1 MDGMINS
8 KRPPSGASGP
18 RESLGP
24 RAYAS
29 PACLAHEFEVQS
41 GGERLQI
48 KGVYDEV
55 GPADGFRLY
64 VGRVLPPRVS
74 RREKFTDAWMPELAP
89 SAALLKWFRN
99 KPELWPEFSRRYAAE
114 MREQA
119 AALETVRERMR
130 FQRVTLLHAAKLPW
144 MNHVTVLA
152 AILRPG

>member
-1 MDGMINS
+1 MINS
-8 KRPPSGASGP
+8 KHPPSGASGSC
-18 RESLGP
+18 ESLEP
-24 RAYAS
+24 RTYS
-29 PACLAHEFEVQS
+29 PACFAHEFEVQS
-41 GGERLQI
+41 PGEMVRI

-74 RREKFTDAWMPELAP
+74 RRDKFTDAWMPALAP

>member
-1 MDGMINS
+1 MINC
-8 KRPPSGASGP
+8 KHPASGASGSC
-18 RESLGP
+18 ESLEP
-24 RAYAS
+24 HTYS
-29 PACLAHEFEVQS
+29 PACFAHEFDVQCP
-41 GGERLQI
+41 GEMVRI

-74 RREKFTDAWMPELAP
+74 RGDKFTDAWMPALAP

-119 AALETVRERMR
+119 AALETVREKMR

>member
-1 MDGMINS
+1 MINS
-8 KRPPSGASGP
+8 KHPPSGASGSS
-18 RESLGP
+18 ESLEP

-29 PACLAHEFEVQS
+29 PACFAQEFEVHS
-41 GGERLQI
+41 PGEMLRI
-48 KGVYDEV
+48 KGVYDEA

-74 RREKFTDAWMPELAP
+74 RRDKFTDAWMPALAP

-119 AALETVRERMR
+119 ATIETVRERMQ

>member
-1 MDGMINS
+1 MINS
-8 KRPPSGASGP
+8 KRPPSGASGSP
-18 RESLGP
+18 ESLEP

-29 PACLAHEFEVQS
+29 PACFAHEFP
-41 GGERLQI
+41 GEMLRI
-48 KGVYDEV
+48 KAVYDEAE
-55 GPADGFRLY
+55 PADGFRLY

-74 RREKFTDAWMPELAP
+74 RHDKFTDAWMPALAP

-114 MREQA
+114 MREQT

-130 FQRVTLLHAAKLPW
+130 LQRVTLLHAAKLPW

-152 AILRPG
+152 AILRPS

>member
-1 MDGMINS
+1 MINS
-8 KRPPSGASGP
+8 KGPPSGASGS
-18 RESLGP
+18 RESLEP

-29 PACLAHEFEVQS
+29 SACFAHEFEVQS
-41 GGERLQI
+41 SGERLRI

-74 RREKFTDAWMPELAP
+74 RRDKFTDAWMPALAP

-119 AALETVRERMR
+119 AALEGVRETVRC
-130 FQRVTLLHAAKLPW
+130 QRVTLLHAAKLPW
-144 MNHVTVLA
+144 MNHATVLA
-152 AILRPG
+152 AILRAD

>member
-1 MDGMINS
+1 MPGEAQLPG
-8 KRPPSGASGP
+8 KVQ
-18 RESLGP
+18 
-24 RAYAS
+24 
-29 PACLAHEFEVQS
+29 LAGKVQFP
-41 GGERLQI
+41 GEMLRI

-74 RREKFTDAWMPELAP
+74 RRDKFTDAWMPALAP

-130 FQRVTLLHAAKLPW
+130 CQRVTLLHAAKLPW

>member
-1 MDGMINS
+1 MINS
-8 KRPPSGASGP
+8 KHAPSRASGS
-18 RESLGP
+18 RESVEP
-24 RAYAS
+24 RTYAS
-29 PACLAHEFEVQS
+29 PACFAHEFEVRS
-41 GGERLQI
+41 PGEMLRI

-74 RREKFTDAWMPELAP
+74 RRVKFTDAWMPALAP

-99 KPELWPEFSRRYAAE
+99 KPELWPEFCRRYAAE

-119 AALETVRERMR
+119 AALDTVREKMR
-130 FQRVTLLHAAKLPW
+130 FQRVTLLHSAKLPW

>member
-1 MDGMINS
+1 MINS
-8 KRPPSGASGP
+8 KRPPSEASGSH
-18 RESLGP
+18 ESPEP

-29 PACLAHEFEVQS
+29 PACFAHELPSEML
-41 GGERLQI
+41 RI

-74 RREKFTDAWMPELAP
+74 RRDTDAWMPALAP

-114 MREQA
+114 MREQT